1 MSIPIRLRIRI
12 RIARVLALGALLTQ
26 SGCFKLARESPRLQQ
41 FVLSGG
47 APSTAPT
54 DTGQTL
60 GLRRADLA
68 AYLAV
73 RAIIVRRGVN
83 ELAVSEFHRW
93 GEDLGEG
100 INRVVA
106 ANLAGA
112 PPVRAVDVA
121 PWPVRARHD
130 YVVQLH
136 IARFEGIADSAAANG
151 RVHLLATWDII
162 RPRDGAVLVRG
173 TTDDRSTTWRVGD
186 YADLVMQ
193 LDGSLLRLARDIRTC
208 LSGFRNDSTPP
219 ARCQ

>member
-1 MSIPIRLRIRI
+1 MSIRIRI
-12 RIARVLALGALLTQ
+12 RIRVAHALVLVALLTQ
-26 SGCFKLARESPRLQQ
+26 PGCFKLARESPRLQQ
-41 FVLSGG
+41 FVLSGT
-47 APSTAPT
+47 AQSTATT
-54 DTGQTL
+54 DIGQTL

-83 ELAVSEFHRW
+83 ELVVSEFHRW
-93 GEDLGEG
+93 GEDLAEG

-106 ANLAGA
+106 ANLAGS

-121 PWPVRARHD
+121 PWQVRARHD

-136 IARFEGIADSAAANG
+136 ISRFEGVADSAVANG

-173 TTDDRSTTWRVGD
+173 TTDDRSATWRVGD
-186 YADLVMQ
+186 YAALVME
-193 LDGSLLRLARDIRTC
+193 LDASLLRLAQDIRAC